1 MAPTDSPRAQDD
13 VPRRATVISLSQ
25 SRSADCGRAFSA
37 GKDPMMPEV
46 HCAMTR
52 SGVEMMNIGEARTGT
67 RSCDVRSAKVV
78 TWNRLSD
85 RRIRE
90 VFERRSVLRTLPAAD
105 VGRSSTSTTSRI
117 FLYGSTCSAT
127 NALICSASNSAP
139 GIITTKAT
147 GSWPLLPTS
156 RPTTAAVEIAG
167 RETENLFEFPRIDV
181 VPLVDEHVPW
191 PGHR

>member
-1 MAPTDSPRAQDD
+1 MTTGPGSYRDQSVGALLDRLACKAIVDD
-13 VPRRATVISLSQ
+13 VMENDSAVCVDCVVDVGASAEGRDDDRNLELGDGRQILFQAVVGPVDDEVDGKWRRRILRCSRSCSSRATVISLSQ

-37 GKDPMMPEV
+37 GKDPMIPEV

-90 VFERRSVLRTLPAAD
+90 VSSG
-105 VGRSSTSTTSRI
+105 GRS
-117 FLYGSTCSAT
+117 
-127 NALICSASNSAP
+127 
-139 GIITTKAT
+139 
-147 GSWPLLPTS
+147 
-156 RPTTAAVEIAG
+156 
-167 RETENLFEFPRIDV
+167 
-181 VPLVDEHVPW
+181 
-191 PGHR
+191 